1 MYTQALKE
9 EIVPTPQ
16 RFQLS
21 HQVTQVFMMER
32 KICAVFSCLWRT
44 MPGTPPGY
52 KTHVGRKKWDFEM
65 VMAVWKMI

>member
-16 RFQLS
+16 CFQLS

-32 KICAVFSCLWRT
+32 KICALFSSFWRT
-44 MPGTPPGY
+44 
-52 KTHVGRKKWDFEM
+52 GRGLHRD
-65 VMAVWKMI
+65 V

>member
-16 RFQLS
+16 CFQLS

-32 KICAVFSCLWRT
+32 KICALFSSLWRT
-44 MPGTPPGY
+44 VPELRRDV
-52 KTHVGRKKWDFEM
+52 KTRVGRKK
-65 VMAVWKMI
+65 